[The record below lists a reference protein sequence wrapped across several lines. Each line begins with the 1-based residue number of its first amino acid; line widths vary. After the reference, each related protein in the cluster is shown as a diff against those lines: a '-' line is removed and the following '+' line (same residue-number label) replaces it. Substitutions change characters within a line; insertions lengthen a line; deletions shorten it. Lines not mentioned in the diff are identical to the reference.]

1 MDVHGHHFNQQ
12 LQSQLHIPHTKR
24 NPAMANKYVTQGLP
38 AAPEISLKTLPMAGL
53 LVDIYGLDELPPN
66 VPVSCLWLLHPR
78 TRSRETMN
86 DIARRTVGAW
96 GAHAGA
102 NPKRGLI
109 ALTFDMPNHGTRMV
123 SESANHPWSKG
134 NTTHAL
140 DMFGMVK
147 GGVSDMSGLMDLVS
161 GYLGLEID
169 GHVCLGWSLGGH
181 GAWQA
186 FFGEERI
193 DAAVVIIGCPDFTGL
208 MCGRAAGSKL
218 DCGTDF
224 IGSKYFPKDLIEICS
239 KHDPKA
245 VCFGTSPIPSSLSSA
260 EQTRLRA
267 ILDERVRGKKL
278 LLCSGGDDEL
288 VPYANTK
295 DFATLLKDAVGEKGW
310 YRDGGLEVDDRVYEG
325 IGHKFSPKM
334 VEDAVQFLVN
344 AVERRPRN
352 KAHVREG
359 EKSVL

>member
-1 MDVHGHHFNQQ
+1 
-12 LQSQLHIPHTKR
+12 
-24 NPAMANKYVTQGLP
+24 MANKYVTQGLP
-38 AAPEISLKTLPMAGL
+38 GAPKISLKTIPMAGL
-53 LVDIYGLDELPPN
+53 LVDVYGLDELPPS

-86 DIARRTVGAW
+86 DIARRTIGAW
-96 GAHAGA
+96 GAHAGT

-123 SESANHPWSKG
+123 SEAANHAWSKG
-134 NTTHAL
+134 NATHAL

-186 FFGEERI
+186 FFGEKRI

-208 MCGRAAGSKL
+208 MCGRAAGAKL
-218 DCGTDF
+218 DCGADF
-224 IGSKYFPKDLIEICS
+224 IESKYFPKDLVDICS

-245 VCFGTSPIPSSLSSA
+245 ICFGTSPIPTSLSST

-267 ILDERVRGKKL
+267 ILDERVRDKKL
-278 LLCSGGDDEL
+278 LLCSGGDDKL

-295 DFATLLKDAVGEKGW
+295 EFATFLKEAVGEKGW

-344 AVERRPRN
+344 AVDKGPRS
-352 KAHVREG
+352 KAHSREG

>member
-1 MDVHGHHFNQQ
+1 MSIN
-12 LQSQLHIPHTKR
+12 
-24 NPAMANKYVTQGLP
+24 YVTQGLP
-38 AAPEISLKTLPMAGL
+38 AAPEISIKTVHMAGL
-53 LVDIYGLDELPPN
+53 RVDVYGLDELPPN

-86 DIARRTVGAW
+86 DIARRTIGAW
-96 GAHAGA
+96 GAHAGS
-102 NPKRGLI
+102 NSKRGLI
-109 ALTFDMPNHGTRMV
+109 ALAFDMPNHGTRRV
-123 SESANHPWSKG
+123 SISANHPWSRG
-134 NTTHAL
+134 NPTHAL
-140 DMFGMVK
+140 DMFAMVK
-147 GGVSDMSGLMDLVS
+147 GGVLDMSGLMDLVS

-186 FFGEERI
+186 FFGEKRI
-193 DAAVVIIGCPDFTGL
+193 DAAVVIIGCPDFIGL
-208 MCGRAAGSKL
+208 MSGRAAGSKL
-218 DCGTDF
+218 DCGADF
-224 IGSKYFPKDLIEICS
+224 IGSKYFPKDLIDICS

-245 VCFGTSPIPSSLSSA
+245 ICFGTAPIPSSLSSA

-267 ILDERVRGKKL
+267 ILDERVKGKKL

-295 DFATLLKDAVGEKGW
+295 EFSTLLKEAVGEKGW

-344 AVERRPRN
+344 AVEKGPRG